1 VLVSIDE
8 LRRYMDISFSPK
20 QEDAATYVLEG
31 LQSELEIY
39 LGRPIELT
47 QTTEEHVIQ
56 AASMGMPTASFF
68 YDQSI
73 DTTLN
78 TGISITQPPITIYLR
93 NTPVVSVTSVTI
105 TNTTGDVLSQTEGI
119 DYVVQ
124 RYGVDCYRGYPNDV
138 VSVNYEGG
146 LDGDSI
152 KAFRLMILR
161 AASREMQN
169 MHDDVVG
176 IKDLNTRN
184 VAPLQT
190 GFLDSELRAMKP
202 YVKKRIAG

>member
-1 VLVSIDE
+1 MLVSIDE
-8 LRRYMDISFSPK
+8 LRRYMDITFSSR

-31 LQSELEIY
+31 LQSELEAYIR
-39 LGRPIELT
+39 RPIEVQELT
-47 QTTEEHVIQ
+47 ETHVIQ
-56 AASMGMPTASFF
+56 ASSVGMPTASFF
-68 YDQSI
+68 YDQSL

-78 TGISITQPPITIYLR
+78 TGISITQPPVGVYLR
-93 NTPVVSVTSVTI
+93 NSPVVSVSEVTI

-124 RYGVDCYRGYPNDV
+124 RYGIDCYRGYPNDV
-138 VSVNYEGG
+138 VTVTYEGG
-146 LDGDSI
+146 LNGDNI
-152 KAFRLMILR
+152 KMFRLMILR

-176 IKDLNTRN
+176 IKDLNSRN

-190 GFLDSELRAMKP
+190 GFLDSELLAL
-202 YVKKRIAG
+202 KRYRRKQIAG